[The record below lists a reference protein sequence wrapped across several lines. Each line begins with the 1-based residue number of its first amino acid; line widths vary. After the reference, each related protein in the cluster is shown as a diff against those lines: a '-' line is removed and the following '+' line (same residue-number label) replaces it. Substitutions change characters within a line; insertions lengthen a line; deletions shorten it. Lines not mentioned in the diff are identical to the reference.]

1 MVVLNAESVLHG
13 PEKTNAWG
21 QTLTLDLGTPDSTLA
36 ISRDNRL
43 PRTAVVVTL
52 AARELM
58 RLSKEGTKVE
68 HILVIGSEVDP
79 TMHPGFREIS
89 ENLRALRQ
97 KWFPRA
103 KLVLISNEPSIDSA
117 EVRIALGVYDKPVI
131 RFEHGTTK
139 TFSKMTGRKSTEL
152 GEMTRFLSTL
162 ERLIVRAC
170 FVRGDVDN
178 STDSEIKGWIRRLND
193 LSPKEVQLFSPD
205 AKKRGPR
212 RGITK
217 TRMNEIVDQL
227 SDKVSAPVTVLE
239 ASEIDDCTL

>member
-1 MVVLNAESVLHG
+1 MVVLNAASIISG

-21 QTLTLDLGTPDSTLA
+21 QTFTLDLGTPDSTLA

-58 RLSKEGTKVE
+58 RLSKEGEKVE
-68 HILVIGSEVDP
+68 HIVVVGSEVDP

-103 KLVLISNEPSIDSA
+103 KLVLISNAPTIDSA

-170 FVRGDVDN
+170 FVRGEVDN
-178 STDSEIKGWIRRLND
+178 STDNEVKGWIRRLGD
-193 LSPKEVQLFSPD
+193 LTPKEVQIFSPD
-205 AKKRGPR
+205 AKKRGGP

-217 TRMNEIVDQL
+217 TRLNEIMEQL
-227 SDKVSAPVTVLE
+227 AEKVSAPVTVLDS
-239 ASEIDDCTL
+239 ADLDD

>member
-1 MVVLNAESVLHG
+1 MNAASIISG

-21 QTLTLDLGTPDSTLA
+21 QTFTLDLGTPDSTLA

-58 RLSKEGTKVE
+58 RLSKEGEKLE
-68 HILVIGSEVDP
+68 HIVVVGSEVDP
-79 TMHPGFREIS
+79 TLHPGFREIS

-103 KLVLISNEPSIDSA
+103 KLVLISNAPSIDSA
-117 EVRIALGVYDKPVI
+117 EVRIALGIYDKPVI

-178 STDSEIKGWIRRLND
+178 STESEVRGWIRRLGD
-193 LSPKEVQLFSPD
+193 LTPKEVQIFSPD
-205 AKKRGPR
+205 AKKRGGP

-217 TRMNEIVDQL
+217 TRMNEIVEQL
-227 SDKVSAPVTVLE
+227 SEKVSAPVTVLDS
-239 ASEIDDCTL
+239 ADLDD

>member
-1 MVVLNAESVLHG
+1 MVVLNAASILTG

-21 QTLTLDLGTPDSTLA
+21 QTFTIDLGTPDSTLA

-58 RLSKEGTKVE
+58 RLSKEGEKVE
-68 HILVIGSEVDP
+68 HIVVVGSEVDP
-79 TMHPGFREIS
+79 TLHPGFREIS

-103 KLVLISNEPSIDSA
+103 KLVLISNAPTIDSA

-139 TFSKMTGRKSTEL
+139 SFAKMTGRKSTEL

-170 FVRGDVDN
+170 FVRGDGDADN
-178 STDSEIKGWIRRLND
+178 STDSEVKGWIKRLGD
-193 LSPKEVQLFSPD
+193 LSPKEVQIFSPD
-205 AKKRGPR
+205 PKKRGGP

-217 TRMNEIVDQL
+217 TRMNEIMEQL
-227 SDKVSAPVTVLE
+227 AEKVSAPVTVL
-239 ASEIDDCTL
+239 ASDGRND

>member
-1 MVVLNAESVLHG
+1 MVVLNAASIISG

-21 QTLTLDLGTPDSTLA
+21 QTFTLDLGTPDSTLA

-58 RLSKEGTKVE
+58 RLSKEGEKLE
-68 HILVIGSEVDP
+68 HIVVVGSEVDP
-79 TMHPGFREIS
+79 TLHPGFREIS

-103 KLVLISNEPSIDSA
+103 KLVLISNAPSIDSA
-117 EVRIALGVYDKPVI
+117 EVRIALGIYDKPVI

-178 STDSEIKGWIRRLND
+178 STESEVRGWIRRLGD
-193 LSPKEVQLFSPD
+193 LTPKEVQIFSPD
-205 AKKRGPR
+205 AKKRGGP

-217 TRMNEIVDQL
+217 TRMNEIVEQL
-227 SDKVSAPVTVLE
+227 SEKVSAPVTVLDS
-239 ASEIDDCTL
+239 ADLDD

>member
-1 MVVLNAESVLHG
+1 MVVLNAASIISG

-21 QTLTLDLGTPDSTLA
+21 QTFTLDLGTPDSTLA

-58 RLSKEGTKVE
+58 RLSKEGEKVE
-68 HILVIGSEVDP
+68 HIVVVGTEVDP
-79 TMHPGFREIS
+79 TLHPGFREIS

-103 KLVLISNEPSIDSA
+103 KLVLISNAPSIDSA

-139 TFSKMTGRKSTEL
+139 TFSKMTGRKSSEL
-152 GEMTRFLSTL
+152 AEMTRFLSTL

-178 STDSEIKGWIRRLND
+178 STDNEVKGWIRRLGD
-193 LSPKEVQLFSPD
+193 LTPKEVQIFSPD
-205 AKKRGPR
+205 AKKRGGP

-217 TRMNEIVDQL
+217 TRMNEIVEQL
-227 SDKVSAPVTVLE
+227 AEKVSVPVTVLDS
-239 ASEIDDCTL
+239 ADLDD